1 MLADQHER
9 ERYQAWKRIHESA
22 LQNSIKFGIKA
33 PDAVLKSQLESPAV
47 TPRSLTIQD
56 NGTFADMIPLAN
68 SLSGLAPPALSL
80 ASTSGVVQ
88 GLGPSKIYVSSGN
101 LSPDHDIARD
111 SNLSSNS
118 TNGASTGEYEDAE
131 QSILRDLADH
141 IDPSYLG

>member
-1 MLADQHER
+1 M
-9 ERYQAWKRIHESA
+9 
-22 LQNSIKFGIKA
+22 
-33 PDAVLKSQLESPAV
+33 LKSQLESPAV